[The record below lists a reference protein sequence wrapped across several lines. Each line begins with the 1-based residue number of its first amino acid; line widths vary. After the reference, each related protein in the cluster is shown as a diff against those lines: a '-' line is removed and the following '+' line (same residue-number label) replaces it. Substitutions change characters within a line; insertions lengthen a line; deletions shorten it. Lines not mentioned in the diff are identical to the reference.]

1 MMAEMS
7 TLRPPVEVMLAR
19 AVDTVPTAFALSGG
33 VQYEQKWDGYRLV
46 AFGAPRPYLQS
57 RRGADLTDAFPEV
70 AAAVTTLPNVVLDGE
85 LVIWGDGGL
94 DFPALLQRMASRG
107 GNAHQLAAQRPANF
121 VVFDLLA
128 VDGDDLRREPLRV
141 RRQRLEQVL
150 SDVDPPLVVSPA
162 TKDREQALE
171 WLAKYAAAHVGIEGI
186 VAKGL
191 AQPYRGGARDWLKY
205 RYRDTVDVIVGAVTG
220 TLTRP
225 ERLILGLYYDDAL
238 HIVGGTS
245 ALSAGQQRLIAPL
258 LGPASSNHPWPEV
271 IGGGHV
277 GYWGNKDVAIV
288 RVQQDL
294 VVEVAADTAF
304 EHGRWRHVTT
314 FIRPRPDLRPADT
327 TWPR

>member
-1 MMAEMS
+1 MS
-7 TLRPPVEVMLAR
+7 DTRPLRPPVDVMLAR
-19 AVDTVPTAFALSGG
+19 AVDSLPGAHALPGG

-46 AFGAPRPYLQS
+46 GFSTPKPHLQS
-57 RRGADLTDAFPEV
+57 RRGADLTDAFPEI
-70 AAAVTTLPNVVLDGE
+70 AAAVATTGDVVVDGE

-94 DFPALLQRMASRG
+94 DFPALLQRMASKGDNVRR
-107 GNAHQLAAQRPANF
+107 LATQRPANY

-128 VDGDDLRREPLRV
+128 ESGDDLRGEPLRV
-141 RRQRLEQVL
+141 RRRRLEGLFADAQ
-150 SDVDPPLVVSPA
+150 PPLMLSAA
-162 TKDREQALE
+162 TTDHEQAQK
-171 WLAKYAAAHVGIEGI
+171 WLTRYAAAHVGIEGI

-191 AQPYRGGARDWLKY
+191 GQRYRGGARDWLKY
-205 RYRDTVDVIVGAVTG
+205 RYRDTVDVIIGAVTG
-220 TLTRP
+220 SLASP
-225 ERLILGLYYDDAL
+225 ERLILGLYRDDTL

-245 ALSAGQQRLIAPL
+245 ALSTAQQQMVASLLAP
-258 LGPASSNHPWPEV
+258 AAVDHPWPEV

-277 GYWGNKDVAIV
+277 GYWGNKGIEVV
-288 RVQQDL
+288 RVHPDL

>member
-1 MMAEMS
+1 VGWLPAG
-7 TLRPPVEVMLAR
+7 RVR
-19 AVDTVPTAFALSGG
+19 
-33 VQYEQKWDGYRLV
+33 RL
-46 AFGAPRPYLQS
+46 PYLQS

-70 AAAVTTLPNVVLDGE
+70 AAAVASLPDVVLDGE

-94 DFPALLQRMASRG
+94 DFPALLQRTASRG
-107 GNAHQLAAQRPANF
+107 AKARQLAAQRPANL

-128 VDGDDLRREPLRV
+128 VDGYNLRREPLRV

-150 SDVDPPLVVSPA
+150 TDVDPSLVVSPA
-162 TKDREQALE
+162 TKDREQAQE
-171 WLAKYAAAHVGIEGI
+171 WLAKYAAGIEGI

-191 AQPYRGGARDWLKY
+191 AKPYRGGARDWLKY

-225 ERLILGLYYDDAL
+225 ERLVLGLYHDDAL

-245 ALSAGQQRLIAPL
+245 ALSAAQQQLIAPL
-258 LGPASSNHPWPEV
+258 LAPASSNHPWPEV

-277 GYWGNKDVAIV
+277 GYWRNKDVAIV
-288 RVQQDL
+288 RVQPDL

-304 EHGRWRHVTT
+304 EHRRWRHVTT
-314 FIRPRPDLRPADT
+314 FIRPRPDLRSADT